1 MPVGPAWHKQARIS
15 AEDTWALASAL
26 ISITSSVPPRPTCP
40 GAEDGPYLL
49 CAGKWTFFF
58 ATAVW
63 ITESP
68 TGKEGSGSGD
78 NSAEEK
84 GKDSPQTLLK
94 AEWTGW

>member
-1 MPVGPAWHKQARIS
+1 M
-15 AEDTWALASAL
+15 
-26 ISITSSVPPRPTCP
+26 
-40 GAEDGPYLL
+40 L

-58 ATAVW
+58 ATAMW

-68 TGKEGSGSGD
+68 TRKEGSGSGD